1 MKNKF
6 KYICIPII
14 VLLALSFII
23 GLVINSL
30 FLNPLGIVGSIIL
43 LGAIVFTVFAMLKN
57 PLLTIGMLVISFV
70 AKFMIGVSGGIYYNI
85 YYANGFT
92 ITNNVIT
99 SLLLPIANVLGSIYL
114 VWGICNIIMN
124 GKQTK
129 QATSA
134 TQTATQPN
142 AQLSLDAINTMSQE
156 LQQYKYLLDNG
167 ILSADEFAVEKAK
180 VMKKYGFAPTV
191 KQSQSQPDTQYSQFS
206 QLLQAD
212 GTYKFSDIVLT
223 LAKAKYDFKNAD
235 SGISLLSGTYILD
248 STKKVVTLFKP
259 DKSLMQLSIDENG
272 NLVTANGNVYEKQL

>member
-6 KYICIPII
+6 KYICIPILI
-14 VLLALSFII
+14 LLALSFII

-57 PLLTIGMLVISFV
+57 PQLIIGMLAISY
-70 AKFMIGVSGGIYYNI
+70 VSKYLIAIYGAT
-85 YYANGFT
+85 YYYSSYY
-92 ITNNVIT
+92 TNATVT
-99 SLLLPIANVLGSIYL
+99 ALLLPIANLLAVIYL

-124 GKQTK
+124 GKQNK
-129 QATSA
+129 QASSRALTNV
-134 TQTATQPN
+134 QPN
-142 AQLSLDAINTMSQE
+142 SQPTSDAINAMSQE

-191 KQSQSQPDTQYSQFS
+191 KQAQPQPATQYNQFT
-206 QLLQAD
+206 QLLKVD

-223 LAKAKYDFKNAD
+223 LAKAQYDFKNAI
-235 SGISLLSGTYILD
+235 SNTSLLSGTYILD

-259 DKSLMQLSIDENG
+259 DKSLMQLSIDESG
-272 NLVTANGNVYEKQL
+272 NLVTANGNVYEKQ

>member
-30 FLNPLGIVGSIIL
+30 FLNPFGIVGSIIL

-57 PLLTIGMLVISFV
+57 PLLTIGMLVINFV
-70 AKFMIGVSGGIYYNI
+70 AKFMIAIYYI
-85 YYANGFT
+85 YNDAGIANS
-92 ITNNVIT
+92 VIT
-99 SLLLPIANVLGSIYL
+99 SLLLPIANVLGAIYL

-124 GKQTK
+124 GKQNK
-129 QATSA
+129 QASSRALTNV
-134 TQTATQPN
+134 QPN
-142 AQLSLDAINTMSQE
+142 SQPTSDAINAMSQE

-191 KQSQSQPDTQYSQFS
+191 KQVQPQPATQYNQFT
-206 QLLQAD
+206 QLLQVD

-223 LAKAKYDFKNAD
+223 LAKAQYDFKNAI
-235 SGISLLSGTYILD
+235 SNTSLLSGTYILD

-259 DKSLMQLSIDENG
+259 DKSLMQLSIDESG
-272 NLVTANGNVYEKQL
+272 NLVTANGNVYEKQ

>member
-30 FLNPLGIVGSIIL
+30 FLNPLGLVGSIIL

-57 PLLTIGMLVISFV
+57 PLLTIGMLVINFV

-92 ITNNVIT
+92 ITNNVVT
-99 SLLLPIANVLGSIYL
+99 SLLLPIANVLGAIYL

-124 GKQTK
+124 GKQNK
-129 QATSA
+129 QASSRALTNV
-134 TQTATQPN
+134 QPN
-142 AQLSLDAINTMSQE
+142 SQPTSDAINAMAQE
-156 LQQYKYLLDNG
+156 LQQYKYLFDNE

-191 KQSQSQPDTQYSQFS
+191 KQVQPQPATQYNQFT
-206 QLLQAD
+206 QLLKVD

-223 LAKAKYDFKNAD
+223 LAKAQYDFKNAI
-235 SGISLLSGTYILD
+235 SNTSLLSGTYILD
-248 STKKVVTLFKP
+248 STRKVVTLFKP
-259 DKSLMQLSIDENG
+259 DKSLMSLSIDANG
-272 NLVTANGNVYEKQL
+272 NLVTANGNVYEKQ

>member
-57 PLLTIGMLVISFV
+57 PLLTIGMLVINFV

-92 ITNNVIT
+92 ITNNVVT
-99 SLLLPIANVLGSIYL
+99 SLLLPIANVLGAIYL

-124 GKQTK
+124 GKQNK
-129 QATSA
+129 QASSRALTNV
-134 TQTATQPN
+134 QPN
-142 AQLSLDAINTMSQE
+142 SQPTSDAINAMAQE
-156 LQQYKYLLDNG
+156 LQQYKYLFDNE

-191 KQSQSQPDTQYSQFS
+191 KQVQPQPATQYNQFT
-206 QLLQAD
+206 QLLKVD

-223 LAKAKYDFKNAD
+223 LAKAQYDFKNAI
-235 SGISLLSGTYILD
+235 SNTSLLSGTYILD
-248 STKKVVTLFKP
+248 STRKVVTLFKP
-259 DKSLMQLSIDENG
+259 DKSLMSLSIDANG
-272 NLVTANGNVYEKQL
+272 NLVTANGNVYEKQ

>member
-23 GLVINSL
+23 GLVMNSL
-30 FLNPLGIVGSIIL
+30 FLNPFGIVGSIIL

-57 PLLTIGMLVISFV
+57 PLLTIGMLVINFV
-70 AKFMIGVSGGIYYNI
+70 AKFMIANYYIYNDAGI
-85 YYANGFT
+85 ANS
-92 ITNNVIT
+92 VIT
-99 SLLLPIANVLGSIYL
+99 SLLLPIANVLGAIYL

-124 GKQTK
+124 GKQNK
-129 QATSA
+129 QASSRALTNV
-134 TQTATQPN
+134 QPN
-142 AQLSLDAINTMSQE
+142 SQPTSDAINAMSQE

-191 KQSQSQPDTQYSQFS
+191 KQVQPQPATQYNQFT
-206 QLLQAD
+206 QLLQVD

-223 LAKAKYDFKNAD
+223 LAKAQYDFKNAI
-235 SGISLLSGTYILD
+235 SNTSLLSGTYILD

-259 DKSLMQLSIDENG
+259 DKSLMQLSIDESG
-272 NLVTANGNVYEKQL
+272 NLVTANGNVYEKQ

>member
-57 PLLTIGMLVISFV
+57 PLLTIGMLVVSFV
-70 AKFMIGVSGGIYYNI
+70 AKFMIGVSDGIYYNI
-85 YYANGFT
+85 YF
-92 ITNNVIT
+92 T
-99 SLLLPIANVLGSIYL
+99 SLLLPIANVLGAIYL

-124 GKQTK
+124 GKQNK
-129 QATSA
+129 QASSQVFTNI
-134 TQTATQPN
+134 QPN
-142 AQLSLDAINTMSQE
+142 SQPTSDAINAMSQE

-167 ILSADEFAVEKAK
+167 ILSTDEFTVEKAK

-191 KQSQSQPDTQYSQFS
+191 KQSQSQPDTQYSPFS

-223 LAKAKYDFKNAD
+223 LAKAQYDFKNAI
-235 SGISLLSGTYILD
+235 SNISLLSGTYILD

-272 NLVTANGNVYEKQL
+272 NLVTANGNVYEKQ

>member
-57 PLLTIGMLVISFV
+57 PLLTIGMLVINFV
-70 AKFMIGVSGGIYYNI
+70 AKYMIASFNSYFYYDATI
-85 YYANGFT
+85 ANS
-92 ITNNVIT
+92 VIT
-99 SLLLPIANVLGSIYL
+99 SLLLPIANVLGAIYL

-124 GKQTK
+124 GKQNK
-129 QATSA
+129 QASSRALTNV
-134 TQTATQPN
+134 QPN
-142 AQLSLDAINTMSQE
+142 SQPTSDAINAMSQE

-191 KQSQSQPDTQYSQFS
+191 KQVQPQPATQYNQFT
-206 QLLQAD
+206 QLLKVD

-223 LAKAKYDFKNAD
+223 LAKAQYDFKNAI
-235 SGISLLSGTYILD
+235 SNTSLLSGTYILD
-248 STKKVVTLFKP
+248 STRKVVTLFKP
-259 DKSLMQLSIDENG
+259 DKSLMSLSIDANG
-272 NLVTANGNVYEKQL
+272 NLITENGNVYEKQ

>member
-43 LGAIVFTVFAMLKN
+43 LGAIVFTLFAMLKN
-57 PLLTIGMLVISFV
+57 PQLIIGMLAISY
-70 AKFMIGVSGGIYYNI
+70 VSKYLIAIYGAT
-85 YYANGFT
+85 YYYSSYY
-92 ITNNVIT
+92 TNATVT
-99 SLLLPIANVLGSIYL
+99 ALLLPIANLLAVIYL

>member
-57 PLLTIGMLVISFV
+57 PLLTIGMLVINFA
-70 AKFMIGVSGGIYYNI
+70 AKFMIGVSGGTYYNI

-92 ITNNVIT
+92 ITNNVVT
-99 SLLLPIANVLGSIYL
+99 SLLLPIANVLGAIYL

-124 GKQTK
+124 GKQNK
-129 QATSA
+129 QASSRALTNV
-134 TQTATQPN
+134 QPN
-142 AQLSLDAINTMSQE
+142 SQPTSDAINAMSQE

-191 KQSQSQPDTQYSQFS
+191 KQVQPQPATQYNQFT
-206 QLLQAD
+206 QLLKVD

-223 LAKAKYDFKNAD
+223 LAKAQYDFKNAI
-235 SGISLLSGTYILD
+235 SNTSLLSGTYILD

-259 DKSLMQLSIDENG
+259 DKSLMQLSIDESG
-272 NLVTANGNVYEKQL
+272 NLVTANGNVYEKQ

>member
-57 PLLTIGMLVISFV
+57 PLLTIGMLVINFV
-70 AKFMIGVSGGIYYNI
+70 AKFMIAFYYIYNNATI
-85 YYANGFT
+85 ANS
-92 ITNNVIT
+92 VIT
-99 SLLLPIANVLGSIYL
+99 SLLLPIANVLGAIYL

-124 GKQTK
+124 GKQNK
-129 QATSA
+129 QASSRALTNV
-134 TQTATQPN
+134 QPN
-142 AQLSLDAINTMSQE
+142 SQPTSDAINAMSQE
-156 LQQYKYLLDNG
+156 LQQYKYLLDNE

-191 KQSQSQPDTQYSQFS
+191 KQVQPQPATQYNQFT
-206 QLLQAD
+206 QLLKVD

-223 LAKAKYDFKNAD
+223 LAKAQYDFKNAI
-235 SGISLLSGTYILD
+235 SNTSLLSGTYILD

-259 DKSLMQLSIDENG
+259 DKSLIQLSIDESG
-272 NLVTANGNVYEKQL
+272 NLVTANGNVYEKQ

>member
-43 LGAIVFTVFAMLKN
+43 LGAIVFTLFAMLKN
-57 PLLTIGMLVISFV
+57 PQLIIGMLAISY
-70 AKFMIGVSGGIYYNI
+70 VSKYLIAIYGAT
-85 YYANGFT
+85 YYYSSYY
-92 ITNNVIT
+92 TNATVT
-99 SLLLPIANVLGSIYL
+99 ALLLPIANLLAVIYL

-134 TQTATQPN
+134 TRTATQPN
-142 AQLSLDAINTMSQE
+142 AQLSLDAINAMSQE

-259 DKSLMQLSIDENG
+259 DKSLMQLSIDESG

>member
-43 LGAIVFTVFAMLKN
+43 LGAIVFTVFAMLKK
-57 PLLTIGMLVISFV
+57 PLLTIGMLVINFA
-70 AKFMIGVSGGIYYNI
+70 AKFMIGVSGGTYYNI

-92 ITNNVIT
+92 ITNNVVT
-99 SLLLPIANVLGSIYL
+99 SLLLPIANVLGAIYL

-124 GKQTK
+124 GKQNK
-129 QATSA
+129 QASSRALTNV
-134 TQTATQPN
+134 QPN
-142 AQLSLDAINTMSQE
+142 SQPTSDAINAMSQE

-191 KQSQSQPDTQYSQFS
+191 KQVQPQPATQYNQFT
-206 QLLQAD
+206 QLLKVD

-223 LAKAKYDFKNAD
+223 LAKAQYNFKNAI
-235 SGISLLSGTYILD
+235 SNTSLLSGTYILD
-248 STKKVVTLFKP
+248 STRKVVTLFKP
-259 DKSLMQLSIDENG
+259 DKSLISLSIDANGNLITENG
-272 NLVTANGNVYEKQL
+272 NAYEKQ

>member
-43 LGAIVFTVFAMLKN
+43 LGAIVFTVFAMLKT
-57 PLLTIGMLVISFV
+57 PLLTIGMLVINFV
-70 AKFMIGVSGGIYYNI
+70 AKFMIGVSGGTYYNT

-92 ITNNVIT
+92 ITNNVVT
-99 SLLLPIANVLGSIYL
+99 SLLLPIANVLGAIYL

-124 GKQTK
+124 GKPNK
-129 QATSA
+129 QASSRALTNV
-134 TQTATQPN
+134 QPN
-142 AQLSLDAINTMSQE
+142 SQPTSDAINAMSQE

-191 KQSQSQPDTQYSQFS
+191 KQVQPQPATQYNPFT
-206 QLLQAD
+206 QLLKVD

-223 LAKAKYDFKNAD
+223 LAKAQYDFKNAI
-235 SGISLLSGTYILD
+235 SNTSLLSGTYILD
-248 STKKVVTLFKP
+248 STRKVVTLFKP
-259 DKSLMQLSIDENG
+259 DKSLMSLSIDANG
-272 NLVTANGNVYEKQL
+272 NLITENGNVYEKQ

>member
-30 FLNPLGIVGSIIL
+30 FLNPFGIVGSIIL
-43 LGAIVFTVFAMLKN
+43 LGAIVFAVFAMLKN
-57 PLLTIGMLVISFV
+57 PLLTIGMLVINFV
-70 AKFMIGVSGGIYYNI
+70 AKFMIAIYYI
-85 YYANGFT
+85 YNDAGIANS
-92 ITNNVIT
+92 VIT
-99 SLLLPIANVLGSIYL
+99 SLLLPIANVLGAIYL

-124 GKQTK
+124 GKQNK
-129 QATSA
+129 QASSRALTNVQPYSQPTS
-134 TQTATQPN
+134 
-142 AQLSLDAINTMSQE
+142 DAINAMSQE

-191 KQSQSQPDTQYSQFS
+191 KQVQPQPATQYNQFT
-206 QLLQAD
+206 QLLQVD

-223 LAKAKYDFKNAD
+223 LAKAQYDFKNAI
-235 SGISLLSGTYILD
+235 SNTSLLSGTYILD

-259 DKSLMQLSIDENG
+259 DKSLMQLSIDESG
-272 NLVTANGNVYEKQL
+272 NLVTANGNVYEKQ

>member
-30 FLNPLGIVGSIIL
+30 FLNPFGIVGSIIL

-57 PLLTIGMLVISFV
+57 PLLTIGMLVINFV
-70 AKFMIGVSGGIYYNI
+70 AKFMIAIYYI
-85 YYANGFT
+85 YNDAGIANS
-92 ITNNVIT
+92 VIT
-99 SLLLPIANVLGSIYL
+99 SLLLPIANVLGAIYL
-114 VWGICNIIMN
+114 VLGICNIIMN
-124 GKQTK
+124 GKQNK
-129 QATSA
+129 QASSRTL
-134 TQTATQPN
+134 TNVQPN
-142 AQLSLDAINTMSQE
+142 SQPTSDAINAMSQE

-180 VMKKYGFAPTV
+180 VMKKYGFAPMV
-191 KQSQSQPDTQYSQFS
+191 KQVQPQPATQYNQFT
-206 QLLQAD
+206 QLLQVD

-223 LAKAKYDFKNAD
+223 LAKAQYDFKNAI
-235 SGISLLSGTYILD
+235 SNTSLLSGTYILD

-259 DKSLMQLSIDENG
+259 DKSLMQLSIDESG
-272 NLVTANGNVYEKQL
+272 NLVTANGNVYEKQ

>member
-23 GLVINSL
+23 GLVMNSL
-30 FLNPLGIVGSIIL
+30 FLNPFGIVGSIIL

-57 PLLTIGMLVISFV
+57 PLLTIGMLVINFV
-70 AKFMIGVSGGIYYNI
+70 AKFMIANYYIYNDAGI
-85 YYANGFT
+85 ANS
-92 ITNNVIT
+92 VIT
-99 SLLLPIANVLGSIYL
+99 SLLLPIANVLGAIYL
-114 VWGICNIIMN
+114 VLGICNIIMN
-124 GKQTK
+124 GKQNK
-129 QATSA
+129 QASSRALTNV
-134 TQTATQPN
+134 QPN
-142 AQLSLDAINTMSQE
+142 SQPTSDAINAMSQE

-191 KQSQSQPDTQYSQFS
+191 KQVQPQPATQYNQFT
-206 QLLQAD
+206 QLLKVD

-223 LAKAKYDFKNAD
+223 LAKAQYDFKNAI
-235 SGISLLSGTYILD
+235 SNTSLLSGTYILD

-259 DKSLMQLSIDENG
+259 DKSLMRLSIDESG
-272 NLVTANGNVYEKQL
+272 NLVTANGNVYEKQ